1 MKEKKT
7 KLKAPKARNM
17 VVNECTMH
25 EMKTTHTYEST
36 TAKVFTDE
44 KDEALFWHW
53 LGEYPL
59 LPIDSDKKNEIA
71 VCVLEKV
78 ADRVDS
84 GEATKS
90 ELGYF
95 QVLANII
102 QEYESKA
109 FKTKKPMNPR
119 ELLKYLMEL
128 NELKQED
135 LIDEFG
141 SQSRVSDFLN
151 GKRDLSLKQI
161 QGLAKRFRLSPAAF
175 MPSRNSSRT
184 R

>member
-1 MKEKKT
+1 
-7 KLKAPKARNM
+7 
-17 VVNECTMH
+17 MH

-71 VCVLEKV
+71 LCVLEKV

-102 QEYESKA
+102 QE
-109 FKTKKPMNPR
+109 
-119 ELLKYLMEL
+119 
-128 NELKQED
+128 
-135 LIDEFG
+135 
-141 SQSRVSDFLN
+141 
-151 GKRDLSLKQI
+151 
-161 QGLAKRFRLSPAAF
+161 
-175 MPSRNSSRT
+175 
-184 R
+184 